1 MYKSDIFHLFFIFSR
16 FGRPILTGID
26 GFGCFFEERCV
37 QGNGKGVSRNLWKI
51 NSYEGKI
58 EIIRRS
64 RKENAR
70 YLDLLCSDTI
80 WKRGREKV
88 EPSHWLILSCY
99 SRSFPRV
106 FFFPFFSPSRTRES
120 GRSGSCFESSFF
132 LFFFSPVVLSFQAIF
147 TPRPGIQMELQAI
160 LMAEIM
166 IEHYGNGI

>member
-1 MYKSDIFHLFFIFSR
+1 M
-16 FGRPILTGID
+16 TGID
-26 GFGCFFEERCV
+26 GLGCSEERYV

-88 EPSHWLILSCY
+88 EPRPLADTLVLFTKFS
-99 SRSFPRV
+99 SRFLFFL
-106 FFFPFFSPSRTRES
+106 FFFPSRTRES
-120 GRSGSCFESSFF
+120 GRSGSRFESSFF

>member
-1 MYKSDIFHLFFIFSR
+1 M
-16 FGRPILTGID
+16 TGID
-26 GFGCFFEERCV
+26 GLGCSEERYV
-37 QGNGKGVSRNLWKI
+37 QGNGKGVSSNLLKI

-80 WKRGREKV
+80 WKRGRK

-106 FFFPFFSPSRTRES
+106 FFFSFFFFPSRTRES
-120 GRSGSCFESSFF
+120 GRSGSRFESSFF

>member
-70 YLDLLCSDTI
+70 YLDLLCPDTI

-106 FFFPFFSPSRTRES
+106 FFF
-120 GRSGSCFESSFF
+120 SFF
-132 LFFFSPVVLSFQAIF
+132 FPLANERIGEKWKPFRIFLFSLFLFAGSSLL
-147 TPRPGIQMELQAI
+147 PGYLYAS
-160 LMAEIM
+160 ARDPDGAPS
-166 IEHYGNGI
+166 YFNGRNND

>member
-1 MYKSDIFHLFFIFSR
+1 M
-16 FGRPILTGID
+16 TGID
-26 GFGCFFEERCV
+26 GLGCSEERYV

-88 EPSHWLILSCY
+88 EPRPLADTLVLFTKFS
-99 SRSFPRV
+99 SR
-106 FFFPFFSPSRTRES
+106 
-120 GRSGSCFESSFF
+120 F
-132 LFFFSPVVLSFQAIF
+132 LFFLSKITIF
-147 TPRPGIQMELQAI
+147 ESVHDSIFENKIIPSWIFRGIV
-160 LMAEIM
+160 
-166 IEHYGNGI
+166 GGRGSV

>member
-1 MYKSDIFHLFFIFSR
+1 M
-16 FGRPILTGID
+16 TGID
-26 GFGCFFEERCV
+26 GLGCSEERCV

-80 WKRGREKV
+80 WKRGRK

-120 GRSGSCFESSFF
+120 GRSGSRFESSFF

>member
-1 MYKSDIFHLFFIFSR
+1 M
-16 FGRPILTGID
+16 TGID

-88 EPSHWLILSCY
+88 EPRPLADTLVLFTKFS
-99 SRSFPRV
+99 SRFLFS
-106 FFFPFFSPSRTRES
+106 FFFPLANERIGEKWKLFRI
-120 GRSGSCFESSFF
+120 F
-132 LFFFSPVVLSFQAIF
+132 LFSLFLFASSSLL
-147 TPRPGIQMELQAI
+147 PGYLYAS
-160 LMAEIM
+160 ARDPDGAPS
-166 IEHYGNGI
+166 YFNGRNND

>member
-1 MYKSDIFHLFFIFSR
+1 M
-16 FGRPILTGID
+16 TGID

-70 YLDLLCSDTI
+70 YLDLLCPDTI

-88 EPSHWLILSCY
+88 EPRPLADTLVLFTKFS
-99 SRSFPRV
+99 SRFL
-106 FFFPFFSPSRTRES
+106 
-120 GRSGSCFESSFF
+120 FF
-132 LFFFSPVVLSFQAIF
+132 LFFPPRERENRGEVEAVSNLPFFSFSFRQ
-147 TPRPGIQMELQAI
+147 
-160 LMAEIM
+160 
-166 IEHYGNGI
+166 

>member
-26 GFGCFFEERCV
+26 GLGCSEERCV

-80 WKRGREKV
+80 WKRGRK

-106 FFFPFFSPSRTRES
+106 FFFS
-120 GRSGSCFESSFF
+120 
-132 LFFFSPVVLSFQAIF
+132 FFFSPRERENRGEVEAVSNLPFFSFSFRQ
-147 TPRPGIQMELQAI
+147 
-160 LMAEIM
+160 
-166 IEHYGNGI
+166 

>member
-26 GFGCFFEERCV
+26 GLGCSFEERCV

-88 EPSHWLILSCY
+88 EPRPLADTLVLFTKFS
-99 SRSFPRV
+99 SRFLFS
-106 FFFPFFSPSRTRES
+106 FFFPLANERIGEKWKPFRI
-120 GRSGSCFESSFF
+120 F
-132 LFFFSPVVLSFQAIF
+132 LFSLFLFASSSLL
-147 TPRPGIQMELQAI
+147 PGYLYAS
-160 LMAEIM
+160 ARDPDGAPS
-166 IEHYGNGI
+166 YFNGRNND